1 MIGDMSTAR
10 IRHALAP
17 NTAVVMLVL
26 TVSGLSAGL
35 VLHAAGASQAGNGAW
50 LATGLLGAGYGLWAV
65 SEALLRRRMGVDV
78 IALLA
83 VSGAIAVGELLAAA
97 VIAVMLASGRA
108 LEA

>member
-1 MIGDMSTAR
+1 MARCVQTIGSARVGLRLPMIGDMSTAR

-65 SEALLRRRMGVDV
+65 K
-78 IALLA
+78 
-83 VSGAIAVGELLAAA
+83 
-97 VIAVMLASGRA
+97 
-108 LEA
+108 